1 MIEAGGDCENSRSK
15 RPSGFLVG
23 DRIVVSALL
32 AFVVIAFFRTVF
44 SGKPISKLCRL
55 ANWDSIF
62 QQYGNS
68 SVGSCDPSLVQLL
81 LPNYFF
87 VAKLWH
93 ERTLPL
99 WNQYSGCGMPLIGD
113 IQACVFAPLH
123 FLLALFPGA
132 RTYNLVLV
140 GEVGLCLL
148 GSYALARLLTLD
160 RLPAIFSSL
169 AYSFCPFILYYL
181 ELLSGTSQAL
191 LPALMASYVYAAR
204 FSGRLSMLTTVLMTT
219 AFVLSGHPESSLY
232 GVVFAC
238 LLYFAVGYS
247 TLAKT
252 VGLKSLTKTLWCN
265 LFCIGLLSL
274 GLTAPVLLPFIEFLS
289 CGESYKYGDG
299 AAAYAPWPGIVL
311 NLIQPCYGPSSS
323 FLGPITWVLLALSVL
338 APKRQRIV
346 SLTLVVT
353 AFVALALIG
362 RLGLLDQILTVRPLS
377 YLITVYLIPLFLLLV
392 SVLAGIGL
400 QVLSRHQAAKQTAR
414 GSTVLR
420 LICGATIFAVLVPIC
435 IYFSGINLKPFDFD
449 QTVPSMHVEAQA
461 MVLNIVLVL
470 TFLVALLLFKRG
482 STQKIVVWSALV
494 LNLIGSVTIARS
506 ALPIQPH
513 FDFPK
518 TQLTDFFA
526 NHPGRVLSVTEHVLK
541 PNANIVYGIPSLRV
555 HNPML
560 PARFADFI
568 VLCGARLD
576 EFRNQSYVQ
585 ADGTASVT
593 RFVDLASVKY
603 LVSQFKPLPSRYR
616 PLYTTSEGIS
626 VYENSQS
633 LPEAYLVSRCR
644 LAPSKDATVALLK
657 TASFEPEREVIIE
670 AAEEKDHNSIGESSL
685 PNGHSSMKALF
696 VRRFS
701 TNRLL
706 IGYSYPEKACL
717 VLTDTF
723 YPGWKAT
730 VDGKQAYILRANLLF
745 RAIVVPAGEH
755 KVVFEY
761 DPQSFRLGVILAA
774 LSALSIVLG
783 IIVPLF
789 LRPKAVSKP
798 KTILKA

>member
-1 MIEAGGDCENSRSK
+1 MSPLS
-15 RPSGFLVG
+15 G
-23 DRIVVSALL
+23 DRAAVLSLITILL
-32 AFVVIAFFRTVF
+32 LVFFRTVF
-44 SGKPISKLCRL
+44 NAKPISKLCRL
-55 ANWDSIF
+55 ANWDSVF
-62 QQYGNS
+62 QQYSNNS
-68 SVGSCDPSLVQLL
+68 MGSCDPSLVQLL
-81 LPNYFF
+81 LPNYFL

-93 ERTLPL
+93 QFTLPL

-132 RTYNLVLV
+132 RTYNLILV

-148 GSYALARLLTLD
+148 GSYALARLLALE
-160 RLPAIFSSL
+160 RLPAIFAGL

-204 FSGRLSMLTTVLMTT
+204 FAGRLSILAATLVT
-219 AFVLSGHPESSLY
+219 ATFVLSGHPESSLY

-252 VGLKSLTKTLWCN
+252 VSSKGLTKTLWFN

-274 GLTAPVLLPFIEFLS
+274 GLTAPALLPFIEFLS

-299 AAAYAPWPGIVL
+299 AAAYAPWLGIVL

-346 SLTLVVT
+346 SFTLAIT

-400 QVLSRHQAAKQTAR
+400 QVLSRQQSANQTPR
-414 GSTVLR
+414 GRMVLR
-420 LICGATIFAVLVPIC
+420 MVGGATIIAVLVPLC
-435 IYFSGINLKPFDFD
+435 IFYFGINLKPFDFD
-449 QTVPSMHVEAQA
+449 QTVPSMHFEVQA

-470 TFLVALLLFKRG
+470 IFFVSLRLFNRG
-482 STQKIVVWSALV
+482 STQKIVVWSAVL
-494 LNLIGSVTIARS
+494 LNLIGSLTIART

-526 NHPGRVLSVTEHVLK
+526 SHPGRVLSVIEHVLK
-541 PNANIVYGIPSLRV
+541 PNSNIVYGIPSLRV

-560 PARFADFI
+560 PTRFADFA
-568 VLCGARLD
+568 VLCGAQLD
-576 EFRNQSYVQ
+576 EFRNQAYVQ
-585 ADGTASVT
+585 ADGRACVT
-593 RFVDLASVKY
+593 EFVDLASVKY
-603 LVSQFKPLPSRYR
+603 LVSQFKPLPARYKQIF
-616 PLYTTSEGIS
+616 TTSEGIS

-633 LPEAYLVSRCR
+633 LPEAYLVSSCR
-644 LAPSKDATVALLK
+644 LSSSKDATNAFLQA
-657 TASFEPEREVIIE
+657 ASFDPEREVILE
-670 AAEEKDHNSIGESSL
+670 TAKGKTGVSSVESSL
-685 PNGHSSMKALF
+685 PHGQSPMKALS
-696 VRRFS
+696 VQRPS
-701 TNRLL
+701 ANKIL
-706 IGYSYPEKACL
+706 IGYSCPEKVCL

-730 VDGKQAYILRANLLF
+730 IDGKDTDILRANLLF
-745 RAIVVPAGEH
+745 RAVLVPAGEH
-755 KVVFEY
+755 NVSFEY
-761 DPQSFRLGVILAA
+761 DPLSFRLGVILAA
-774 LSALSIVLG
+774 LSTLLIVRGL
-783 IIVPLF
+783 IVPLL
-789 LRPKAVSKP
+789 LRPKVSFKP